1 MTHTDKQNNNSIDTQ
16 VSANSINSKSNIN
29 INRNATNNN
38 NSVDRL
44 PSFKL
49 PNSMSSIINN
59 NDTNTTK
66 NSSSL
71 KKTNLLLST
80 SFISTRKFDNSLPT
94 SPLQP
99 RLTINK
105 KKETLKYE
113 IDQIELELLNIR
125 KRKEDTER
133 FRHENDSNNFVTT
146 GYSTDH
152 IQKHSMRI
160 KTNTQIREMDK
171 QIKKLDKQLFELKEQ
186 YNNLLKRSNL
196 NTNSN
201 NIQPNSLSLL
211 NNPNINLNI
220 TNNNLNIDSNFNSGN
235 YNSIA
240 NYLTNNNTGNS
251 YGSLN
256 SMDTH
261 NESLSLRK
269 SLSVRHN
276 TMISNDDNSL
286 SGLGII
292 KSNTNNTLPSLV
304 TNTPISAFNNI
315 SNPLDDNIHTPI
327 NDNLNPSLSN
337 SINTNINDSITRSHM
352 QEANVNNVIQN
363 NNTVAINELLTNG
376 NPNVI
381 NVSSS
386 SNTSDDSLISNEL
399 NNSINFNASSNSRN
413 TAFESA
419 TWHISDYMESL
430 QETDVSEEFILN
442 KANAFIITLD
452 KYPQLRKDLVLDSFL
467 TTLQQLLL
475 SENKLIISA
484 AYRICRHLINDQEFV
499 YNLIKM
505 KIEIFIIMSLAKDNS
520 FQMEREQALKLIRK
534 MSEFENGITKGM
546 LQAVISC
553 IEKTDDSLRIIAVE
567 TLLETCFTNP
577 ELVSDCQGI
586 NVLEELLQNSS
597 SFSLMSIVF
606 DTLLTLI
613 TNHQTRKYILRDFD
627 ITVLATPFTDINIK
641 KSANIEKLQNTKVLI
656 TKALKDNNGFLLYT
670 MNNFK
675 PIKQLLSFFQIPI
688 CAHYLIDIFLDV
700 LRIKPLSPKEK
711 IKRSNFKLVPSNY
724 LKDATS
730 INQSVALVLQVL
742 NKCNFQDYLS
752 DLVNSNL
759 KEEFTSSV
767 IMKGRY
773 LFAEYINLRMNLLNI
788 CNLPRLTRLF
798 CDTKS
803 LKEETFEFS
812 KMITMMNKNRN
823 TIGMEEINYKDIS
836 RLYAMDVRE
845 NTLVSSV
852 DDLKFRKMVYDSRVL
867 QTKDFSQW
875 NWNIIEELFEGPLMN
890 KKQLEEL
897 VKSTKFVRRILVFYR
912 PLRLRFS
919 NVKLGTRLCQKYI
932 QAGCKFFKTL
942 TTNPEGMRILADDNK
957 IIPQL
962 ASLLFRAMEGETDG
976 NIFNEE
982 TLQTKAVYG
991 YFKFIGVLTQ
1001 SNFGVEILTRW
1012 NFFTVIYKMFQF
1024 ESRIGLK
1031 FLLLILPEL
1040 DLAYSIHCRIIIGK
1054 TLVAPE
1060 ESLRIKATSY
1070 VGEKLKNLLKH
1081 NSRVNA
1087 DEETRSK
1094 LQKFKLEMLTRQLY
1108 DLSPKVVA
1116 IADRALYDCIIDNTA
1131 SLKIRES
1138 FRTFLNQMI
1147 FIRSPIL
1154 FELLGKSYG
1163 FQILNEINFVE
1174 QERRMWLTT
1183 KNIEYVTIV
1192 NKFLSDNKNKF
1203 RKIKNVFEDRKDK
1216 LPIHF
1221 YGSLANTEGGITMLS
1236 QSGDLIK
1243 FINILKNYTQYL
1255 YNNRDYRSR
1264 DYNNKNIFEKSYIGG
1279 KNMTSYGKDNNNT
1292 NKDNGINIIE
1302 IESALWC
1309 CGHIGSTELGI
1320 GLLDNYSTVED
1331 MIQISYQ
1338 SNVISIKFAAFY
1350 CLGLIGY
1357 TREGCEILDE
1367 MGWSSCISVDGKPM
1381 GIALPTE
1388 LDKFLTIH
1396 DDEDENETNYDNDH
1410 DNIDYYETSLNDINN
1425 GNDSEDIKNYD
1436 DDNDEE
1442 DDDDIISI
1450 DYNLGK
1456 LLSEKDNIENSRET
1470 ADDTESTIQLSTVY
1484 DKNSEE
1490 RVKKQ
1495 NITENKDG
1503 RKKEEKEKTP
1513 KERELEIETEEQ
1525 ELEEEKEEKEEED
1538 CDDEEEETGENN
1550 NASDKDKLNQRIT
1563 ETISQLSNHILS
1575 NGAIKKMTDYNNKY
1589 GQKLFE
1595 DEEIFY
1601 SVIKMM
1607 EQYRFKP
1614 QVRKFLCGIIINAR
1628 IFDIIIKSEKRIIN
1642 DK

>member
-1 MTHTDKQNNNSIDTQ
+1 MTHKDKHSKNNTSVNASNTPL
-16 VSANSINSKSNIN
+16 SSKSLHSNSNTNIN
-29 INRNATNNN
+29 KAIAS
-38 NSVDRL
+38 NSNIIDKL

-49 PNSMSSIINN
+49 PNSINSIINN
-59 NDTNTTK
+59 SDGTALNTNA
-66 NSSSL
+66 NSGNHKSNQPS

-80 SFISTRKFDNSLPT
+80 SFISTRKFDNSSPT

-105 KKETLKYE
+105 KRETLKYE
-113 IDQIELELLNIR
+113 IDQIELELSTIR
-125 KRKEDTER
+125 KRKEDIER
-133 FRHENDSNNFVTT
+133 FKHEYGSNNFVTT

-160 KTNTQIREMDK
+160 KTNTQIREIDK
-171 QIKKLDKQLFELKEQ
+171 QIKKLDKQLIDLKRQ
-186 YNNLLKRSNL
+186 YNNLLKRSN
-196 NTNSN
+196 
-201 NIQPNSLSLL
+201 PNFNL
-211 NNPNINLNI
+211 NN
-220 TNNNLNIDSNFNSGN
+220 TNNNIESISNNGN

-240 NYLTNNNTGNS
+240 AYLSNTKTDTQCA
-251 YGSLN
+251 SLN

-261 NESLSLRK
+261 NDSLSLKK
-269 SLSVRHN
+269 SSSVTHN
-276 TMISNDDNSL
+276 TVVSNDDNLL
-286 SGLGII
+286 SGLGIT
-292 KSNTNNTLPSLV
+292 KSNTNITAQSLM
-304 TNTPISAFNNI
+304 TNTPISTFNNI
-315 SNPLDDNIHTPI
+315 NSPL
-327 NDNLNPSLSN
+327 NDNTNTPVNNNHLASSFSSSIKTSN
-337 SINTNINDSITRSHM
+337 NEFIDHSNTRYTTIENDINEDNTASINHLLIENHSDIVTTVSPNNTTDDSLGSNEEDNDSIDF
-352 QEANVNNVIQN
+352 
-363 NNTVAINELLTNG
+363 NT
-376 NPNVI
+376 
-381 NVSSS
+381 S
-386 SNTSDDSLISNEL
+386 SNE
-399 NNSINFNASSNSRN
+399 RN

-452 KYPQLRKDLVLDSFL
+452 KYPKLRKDLVLDSFL
-467 TTLQQLLL
+467 NTLQQLLL
-475 SENKLIISA
+475 SGNKFIVSA
-484 AYRICRHLINDQEFV
+484 AYRICRHLISDQEFV
-499 YNLIKM
+499 AALVQL
-505 KIEIFIIMSLAKDNS
+505 KIEIFIIMSLAKDNT
-520 FQMEREQALKLIRK
+520 FQLEREQALKLIRK
-534 MSEFENGITKGM
+534 MSEYENGITKGM

-553 IEKTDDSLRIIAVE
+553 IEKSDDSLRIIAVE
-567 TLLETCFTNP
+567 TLLETCFRHP
-577 ELVSDCQGI
+577 KLVSDCQGI

-613 TNHQTRKYILRDFD
+613 TNNQTRQYILKDFD

-656 TKALKDNNGFLLYT
+656 TKALKNNNGFLLYT

-675 PIKQLLSFFQIPI
+675 PIKELLSFFQIPL

-700 LRIKPLSPKEK
+700 LRIKPFSPKEK

-724 LKDATS
+724 LKDAPS

-742 NKCNFQDYLS
+742 DKCDFHDYLS

-773 LFAEYINLRMNLLNI
+773 LFAEYINLRMNLLNTS
-788 CNLPRLTRLF
+788 NLPKLSRLIH
-798 CDTKS
+798 DTTT

-823 TIGMEEINYKDIS
+823 TIGMEKINFKDIS

-875 NWNIIEELFEGPLMN
+875 NWNILEELFEGPLMN

-897 VKSTKFVRRILVFYR
+897 TKSTKFIRRLLVFYR

-919 NVKLGTRLCQKYI
+919 SVRIGTRLSQKYI
-932 QAGCKFFKTL
+932 QAGCKFFKLL

-957 IIPQL
+957 IVPQL
-962 ASLLFRAMEGETDG
+962 ASLLFRAMEGELDD

-982 TLQTKAVYG
+982 TLHTTVVFG
-991 YFKFIGVLTQ
+991 YFKFLGVLTQ
-1001 SNFGVEILTRW
+1001 SLFGVEILTRW

-1040 DLAYSIHCRIIIGK
+1040 DLAYSMHCRIIVAK

-1070 VGEKLKNLLKH
+1070 VGEKLKSLLKH
-1081 NSRVNA
+1081 TSRMNA
-1087 DEETRSK
+1087 NEETRFK

-1116 IADRALYDCIIDNTA
+1116 IADRALYDCIIDTTA

-1154 FELLGKSYG
+1154 FELLGKPYG

-1174 QERRMWLTT
+1174 QERRMWLSS
-1183 KNIEYVTIV
+1183 KNMEYVTIV
-1192 NKFLSDNKNKF
+1192 NKFLANSKNKYRKNKNSLD
-1203 RKIKNVFEDRKDK
+1203 DRKDK

-1221 YGSLANTEGGITMLS
+1221 YGSLANTEGGIAMLS
-1236 QSGDLIK
+1236 QSGDLIN
-1243 FINILKNYTQYL
+1243 FINILKNYTQILNKKNKAREQRTHLNTMDYDGDNVSPNTKVSSTTKE
-1255 YNNRDYRSR
+1255 NN
-1264 DYNNKNIFEKSYIGG
+1264 
-1279 KNMTSYGKDNNNT
+1279 NMT
-1292 NKDNGINIIE
+1292 NILE

-1309 CGHIGSTELGI
+1309 CGHVGSTELGI
-1320 GLLDNYSTVED
+1320 SLLDNYSVVED

-1338 SNVISIKFAAFY
+1338 SNIISIKFTAFY
-1350 CLGLIGY
+1350 CLGLISC

-1367 MGWSSCISVDGKPM
+1367 MGWSSCISIDGNPM
-1381 GIALPTE
+1381 GISLPTE
-1388 LDKFLTIH
+1388 IDKFLTIPGDEEIIERKNNAINAINQVSH
-1396 DDEDENETNYDNDH
+1396 QNSSSQNINIDEEECYGGPLEPNTSYNDTNSNFSTFTDDEQN
-1410 DNIDYYETSLNDINN
+1410 
-1425 GNDSEDIKNYD
+1425 EDIV
-1436 DDNDEE
+1436 
-1442 DDDDIISI
+1442 SI
-1450 DYNLGK
+1450 DYDLSK
-1456 LLSEKDNIENSRET
+1456 LLSEKENVETTTRDRTAKRLSLPIPDNNDLAARDFNAE
-1470 ADDTESTIQLSTVY
+1470 DMKKGQ
-1484 DKNSEE
+1484 EE
-1490 RVKKQ
+1490 
-1495 NITENKDG
+1495 G
-1503 RKKEEKEKTP
+1503 KEEEVGNNEGKEL
-1513 KERELEIETEEQ
+1513 EQSRMEEEDEEDEIET
-1525 ELEEEKEEKEEED
+1525 
-1538 CDDEEEETGENN
+1538 NN
-1550 NASDKDKLNQRIT
+1550 NSTKCKKTLNEKIL
-1563 ETISQLSNHILS
+1563 EIISQLSNHILS
-1575 NGAIKKMTDYNNKY
+1575 NGAIKKITEYNNKY
-1589 GQKLFE
+1589 GSKVFE
-1595 DEEIFY
+1595 NEEIFY
-1601 SVIKMM
+1601 NVVKMM
-1607 EQYRFKP
+1607 EEYRFKP
-1614 QVRKFLCGIIINAR
+1614 QVRKFLCGIIINPR
-1628 IFDIIIKSEKRIIN
+1628 TFEILIKNEKRLN
-1642 DK
+1642 NN